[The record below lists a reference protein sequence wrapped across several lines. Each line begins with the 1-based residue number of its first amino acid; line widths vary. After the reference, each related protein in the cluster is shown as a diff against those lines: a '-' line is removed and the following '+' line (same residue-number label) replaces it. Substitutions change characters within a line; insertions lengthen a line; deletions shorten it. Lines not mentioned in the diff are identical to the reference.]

1 MIRADYRGRGG
12 EGSRGDDVM
21 VLRREMQKDMAV
33 DFTKRTERAVV
44 NTSRHTGT
52 HSYIF
57 LHSFRLQE
65 VQFGT
70 ERQLEDGDKG
80 EHSSIRWQ
88 SIGNLWNFGKSRRLE
103 HVCT

>member
-21 VLRREMQKDMAV
+21 VLRREMQKDSGFYKK
-33 DFTKRTERAVV
+33 DGKSCGEYLKK
-44 NTSRHTGT
+44 HTGT

-88 SIGNLWNFGKSRRLE
+88 SIGNLGNFGKSGRLE
-103 HVCT
+103 HVCI

>member
-12 EGSRGDDVM
+12 EGSRGDVM
-21 VLRREMQKDMAV
+21 VLRREMQKDMTV

>member
-1 MIRADYRGRGG
+1 MIRADYRGRAG

-21 VLRREMQKDMAV
+21 VLRREMQKDMTV

-103 HVCT
+103 HVST

>member
-21 VLRREMQKDMAV
+21 VLRREMQK
-33 DFTKRTERAVV
+33 
-44 NTSRHTGT
+44 
-52 HSYIF
+52 
-57 LHSFRLQE
+57 E